1 LKTIFFDIETT
12 GLSSTTESILEI
24 AAVIVDNNYQ
34 ILDTFQSFINP
45 GKKIPFQI
53 TQITSITD
61 DMVKHCKNEPTT
73 LNEFRIWVT
82 KHNPS
87 LVGGHNIKRFD
98 LRWME
103 EKYNKYKITNPFSQV
118 PIVDTLEYAKKLH
131 AERVLNGYNAV
142 TAKGNISFKLEHL
155 VNYFGMG
162 EQTHR
167 AIDDVMQNVIVYK
180 KLKELEETI
189 DLGF

>member
-24 AAVIVDNNYQ
+24 AAVVVDSNYQ
-34 ILDTFQSFINP
+34 ILDTFQAFINP

-61 DMVKHCKNEPTT
+61 EMVRNCKNESTT
-73 LNEFRIWVT
+73 LNEFRIWVS
-82 KHNPS
+82 KHNPTS
-87 LVGGHNIKRFD
+87 VGGHNIKRFD

-103 EKYNKYKITNPFSQV
+103 EKYNKYKITNPLAGK
-118 PIVDTLEYAKKLH
+118 IVIDTLEYAKKLH
-131 AERVLNGYNAV
+131 ADNALQKYNAA
-142 TAKGNISFKLEHL
+142 TAKGNVSFKLEHL
-155 VNYFGMG
+155 VRYFGMG